1 MLSGLSGIES
11 HTPIILILGG
21 KQKDEELLPL
31 TNRLKELNVV
41 VFLIGEARL
50 HWEKEL
56 RDCLNERLFVK
67 ENLTEAVKSIR
78 EKVNQ
83 SKFDMILFSPACA
96 SFDQYNNFEERGRHF
111 TELVNSFFV

>member
-1 MLSGLSGIES
+1 MDFAVKLKTS
-11 HTPIILILGG
+11 HQNLK
-21 KQKDEELLPL
+21 KQRIPAVKPREY
-31 TNRLKELNVV
+31 
-41 VFLIGEARL
+41 A
-50 HWEKEL
+50 
-56 RDCLNERLFVK
+56 LFVK